1 MAEDKLSQHPRQWA
15 EPWWRALSCGASR
28 RVLILLE
35 IQRILLRESAQ
46 TCTLAHMQ
54 DLEEICEPVLP
65 GCKRSPVPD
74 LQQLLAIL
82 THSLTLVAQDRTLL
96 AGVT

>member
-54 DLEEICEPVLP
+54 ISKKYASLFY
-65 GCKRSPVPD
+65 
-74 LQQLLAIL
+74 LAANALRFPIYSSC
-82 THSLTLVAQDRTLL
+82 SLYSRTLSH
-96 AGVT
+96 